1 MFQQK
6 TRLSVKETTG
16 HIKIQDNFEDARTDE
31 RVTKEGVLRDVL
43 KNDMLGGCASPTN
56 LMENRLEV
64 VETES

>member
-43 KNDMLGGCASPTN
+43 KNTI
-56 LMENRLEV
+56 
-64 VETES
+64 